1 MSIAQPDISSTQAY
15 QDKLMGLL
23 GERDPI
29 EVLAKTPS
37 VFAAIVSGH
46 TAKMLHTRPFP
57 GKWTPCEII
66 GHLCDAE
73 WVYGYRVRLILCE
86 NEPTILSMSQDHW
99 VEGQRYNERD
109 PRELVQQF
117 ANMREIN
124 LHLWRGMAPTDL
136 TKCGVHNERGRESL
150 GLMLKM
156 NAGHDLSH
164 IDQITRYI
172 AALK

>member
-1 MSIAQPDISSTQAY
+1 MSSSQVDLSATKAY
-15 QDKLMGLL
+15 QDKLMALL
-23 GERDPI
+23 GDREPL
-29 EVLAKTPS
+29 EVLAQTPTVFSRIAGEHSAKT
-37 VFAAIVSGH
+37 
-46 TAKMLHTRPFP
+46 LQTRPFP

-86 NEPTILSMSQDHW
+86 NEPTILGMSQDHW

-109 PRELVQQF
+109 PREVAQHF
-117 ANMREIN
+117 ANLRAIN
-124 LHLWRGMAPTDL
+124 LQLWRGMSPANFQ
-136 TKCGVHNERGRESL
+136 KCGVHNERGRESL
-150 GLMLKM
+150 ALMLKM

-172 AALK
+172 AAMA

>member
-1 MSIAQPDISSTQAY
+1 MSAVQPDISSTQAY

-23 GERDPI
+23 GDRDPI
-29 EVLAKTPS
+29 EVLAGTPA
-37 VFAAIVSGH
+37 VFAGIVSGN
-46 TAKMLHTRPFP
+46 TAKTLQTRPFP

-86 NEPTILSMSQDHW
+86 HEPTILGMSQDNW

-109 PRELVQQF
+109 PSELVRQF
-117 ANMREIN
+117 ASMRTIN
-124 LHLWRGMAPTDL
+124 LQLWRGMSPEDL
-136 TKCGVHNERGRESL
+136 KKCGVHNERGRESL

-164 IDQITRYI
+164 IDQITRYL
-172 AALK
+172 AAIK